1 MQLPEGSEAA
11 DFDRIFIP
19 HMDAAYNLARWLV
32 RDDHDAQDVVQEA
45 YLRAFKYAAGFRSG
59 DPRAWILAIV
69 RNVAF
74 TWLTRNRGADPP
86 AEFDE
91 QVHSGTVEETGLETD
106 SVRKA
111 DGAMIRA
118 ALTDLPV
125 EFREVIVMRDIEGLS
140 YKEIAHAADVPI
152 GTVMSRL
159 ARARRKFADSLR
171 ERIAKER

>member
-1 MQLPEGSEAA
+1 MPDETKAV
-11 DFDRIFIP
+11 DFDRTFLP

-45 YLRAFKYAAGFRSG
+45 YLRAVRFAGGFRGG
-59 DPRAWILAIV
+59 DPCAWILAIV
-69 RNVAF
+69 RNTAF
-74 TWLTRNRGADPP
+74 SWLRRNRGSDAP

-91 QVHSGTVEETGLETD
+91 KLHGGSTEETGLEAD
-106 SVRKA
+106 AVRKA

-118 ALTDLPV
+118 ALEELPD

-140 YKEIAHAADVPI
+140 YKEIADAADVPI

-159 ARARRKFADSLR
+159 ARARGRLARSLR
-171 ERIAKER
+171 DRIAKER